1 MSDLLN
7 REPKAFFRYFRE
19 ISAIPRGSGNEKALG
34 DYLVG
39 FALCHNLEC
48 TRDEVGNVL
57 IRKPAFPSARAE
69 DAVLLQ
75 GHMDM
80 VCEKNVGTVHDFMK
94 DPIELIE
101 RDGFLYAK
109 GTTLGADDGVAV
121 AYMLAI
127 LDDDELLHPDLEC

>member
-39 FALCHNLEC
+39 FALSHNLEC

-57 IRKPAFPSARAE
+57 IRKPAFPSNLYF
-69 DAVLLQ
+69 LLT
-75 GHMDM
+75 DI
-80 VCEKNVGTVHDFMK
+80 CK
-94 DPIELIE
+94 
-101 RDGFLYAK
+101 
-109 GTTLGADDGVAV
+109 LG
-121 AYMLAI
+121 YYYS
-127 LDDDELLHPDLEC
+127 